1 MNFYQKHQVSPPKR
15 RLFSSTSFCCHGLWY
30 TTPLCC
36 LGPWIHLPP
45 NVWHSFKVW
54 IDPCRMLS
62 SRVFLKVTLG
72 SFFPAFLIFKGF
84 HKQHPNFASSIR
96 LQCQSSW
103 VRLISFESCHLWT
116 AKRFFRF
123 RQNALSL
130 GITRWVPVGS
140 QFCWFMNP
148 SEETI
153 YLFVWEASTNFGWF
167 RSGGSS
173 HLLKRYVWAFS
184 ILKIKILVICGAF
197 SKHFPHVAWPR
208 GKGASGTRKSPQVEW
223 QNHVNLRGPP
233 RQCHPPPQRNSR
245 PYARIINHFSHQ
257 RCWENKTHP
266 LG

>member
-72 SFFPAFLIFKGF
+72 SFFPTFLIFKGF

-96 LQCQSSW
+96 LQCQSSITCW
-103 VRLISFESCHLWT
+103 VAVE
-116 AKRFFRF
+116 
-123 RQNALSL
+123 
-130 GITRWVPVGS
+130 S
-140 QFCWFMNP
+140 QFLLVGMNP

-167 RSGGSS
+167 RSGGSN
-173 HLLKRYVWAFS
+173 HLLKRYVWAFFRS
-184 ILKIKILVICGAF
+184 
-197 SKHFPHVAWPR
+197 SK
-208 GKGASGTRKSPQVEW
+208 
-223 QNHVNLRGPP
+223 
-233 RQCHPPPQRNSR
+233 SR
-245 PYARIINHFSHQ
+245 SS
-257 RCWENKTHP
+257 
-266 LG
+266 

>member
-72 SFFPAFLIFKGF
+72 SFFPTLLIFKGF

-116 AKRFFRF
+116 AKRVFVLGKARF
-123 RQNALSL
+123 HHRHHPL
-130 GITRWVPVGS
+130 GRCRVPILLVG
-140 QFCWFMNP
+140 MNP

-167 RSGGSS
+167 RSGGEPATYWRDTYE
-173 HLLKRYVWAFS
+173 LFFDPQNQDPRNLRRVFT
-184 ILKIKILVICGAF
+184 
-197 SKHFPHVAWPR
+197 HFPTWHGHVAREPV
-208 GKGASGTRKSPQVEW
+208 AQE
-223 QNHVNLRGPP
+223 
-233 RQCHPPPQRNSR
+233 SR
-245 PYARIINHFSHQ
+245 PKLND
-257 RCWENKTHP
+257 KTTWI
-266 LG
+266 